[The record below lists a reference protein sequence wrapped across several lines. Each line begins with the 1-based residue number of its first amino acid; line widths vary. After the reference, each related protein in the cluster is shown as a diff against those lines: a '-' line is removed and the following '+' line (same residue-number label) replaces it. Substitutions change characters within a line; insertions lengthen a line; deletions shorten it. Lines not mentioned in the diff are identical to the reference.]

1 MKVRREDCPESERK
15 SLVSELHGNVK
26 GSVAKLIYAHDTV
39 RYIAWAMLPLT
50 KLENLATTKLHTKR
64 MFEGSTY
71 STLTG

>member
-15 SLVSELHGNVK
+15 SLVLELHGNVK

-50 KLENLATTKLHTKR
+50 KLENLATVFYKT
-64 MFEGSTY
+64 TY
-71 STLTG
+71 QKDV